1 MALTGLTFVSFM
13 TGGIATLHLGAN
25 AEVPPDANPP
35 VSVAV
40 RAIRLASGYTI
51 TERFV
56 GRLEPVRQTR
66 LAFERAGLVTEVLF
80 EEGDQVRRGAIVA
93 RLDTAKLEAERVRLQ
108 AQRKELQARQALAR
122 VTLDRQR
129 VLASKGWQS
138 EQRYDEARFKFAEIS
153 ASIGRLDAA
162 MASINVDIGKSV
174 LKAPYAGRV
183 ADRLIDEGA
192 VVDAGTALIEL
203 LESGARQVRVGVSV
217 KAAQSLHKRQI
228 YRLSANGRVF
238 QGRLISKRP
247 DLQTGTRTVTVLLA
261 ALGGENVPFG
271 EIVELMFD
279 RKITA
284 EGMWLPIRALSE
296 GRKGLWSVLTVVQ
309 RDGEPVIAREA
320 VEVLHVDDGRVF
332 VRGTISDGAKIV
344 LNGTNRIIPGQKV
357 ALAAKE

>member
-1 MALTGLTFVSFM
+1 MALTGLTFVGFI
-13 TGGIATLHLGAN
+13 TGGIATLHMGAN

-40 RAIRLASGYTI
+40 QVVRITTGYTV

-66 LAFERAGLVTEVLF
+66 LAFERGGLVTKVLF
-80 EEGDQVRRGAIVA
+80 EEGEQVRRGAVVA
-93 RLDTAKLEAERVRLQ
+93 HLDTAKLKAERVRLQ
-108 AQRKELQARQALAR
+108 AQRQELRARQTLAK

-153 ASIGRLDAA
+153 ASIDRLDAA
-162 MASINVDIGKSV
+162 MASIDVDIGKSV

-183 ADRLIDEGA
+183 AARLIDEGA

-217 KAAQSLHKRQI
+217 KAAQALNKRHI

-247 DLQTGTRTVTVLLA
+247 DLQTGTRTVTVLLD

-271 EIVELMFD
+271 EIVELMYD
-279 RKITA
+279 RRVAADGT
-284 EGMWLPIRALSE
+284 WLPVRALSE
-296 GRKGLWSVLTVVQ
+296 GRKGLWSVLTVVD
-309 RDGEPVIAREA
+309 RDGERAIAREA

-332 VRGTISDGAKIV
+332 VRGTLSDGAKVV